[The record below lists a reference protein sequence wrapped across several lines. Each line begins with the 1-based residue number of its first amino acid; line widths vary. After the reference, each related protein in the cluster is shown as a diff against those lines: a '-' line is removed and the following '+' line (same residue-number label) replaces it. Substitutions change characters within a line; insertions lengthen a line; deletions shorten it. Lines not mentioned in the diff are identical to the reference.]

1 MPIGIAVPFLDL
13 GAAYAELRGPLDE
26 ASARVLASGRFI
38 LGEEVEAFES
48 EFARYCGARHC
59 IGVANGLDALHLI
72 LRAYA
77 IGAGD
82 EVIVPSNTFIA
93 TWLAVTHAGARPVP
107 VEPTPGTYNLDA
119 NRIEAAITP
128 RTRAVIAVH
137 LYGQCAD
144 MTAISDVCRRHSLR
158 LIEDAAQAHGASWN
172 TKCAGALANAAAFSF
187 YPGKN
192 LGAFGDGGAVTT
204 SDSELAERV
213 QVLGNY
219 GSAIKYE
226 HRYAGFNSRLDEMQ
240 AAFLRVKLRVLDT
253 WNERRRR
260 VAAKYVACLPTDVL
274 QLPQVA
280 GNGRPV
286 WHLFV
291 VRTANRSALQRFL
304 ADHGV
309 QTLIHYPTPPHLQGA
324 YSSMRYREGDFP
336 IAESMHR
343 EVLSLPIGPHLT
355 LEQID
360 TVVDACRAARFAGAV
375 Q

>member
-1 MPIGIAVPFLDL
+1 MTIPFLDL
-13 GAAYAELRGPLDE
+13 GAAYAELQERVDE
-26 ASARVLASGRFI
+26 AGARVLASGRFV

-48 EFARYCGARHC
+48 EFARYCGTRHC
-59 IGVANGLDALHLI
+59 IGVANGLDALNLI
-72 LRAYA
+72 LRAYS

-93 TWLAVTHAGARPVP
+93 TWLAVTYAGARPVP
-107 VEPTPGTYNLDA
+107 VEPVPGSYNLDA

-144 MTAISDVCRRHSLR
+144 MTAIAEVCRRHSLR

-172 TKCAGALANAAAFSF
+172 TKRAGALGDAAGFSF

-204 SDSELAERV
+204 SDSELADRV
-213 QVLGNY
+213 RMLGNY
-219 GSAIKYE
+219 GSAVKYE

-240 AAFLRVKLRVLDT
+240 AAFLRVKLRVLDV

-260 VAAKYVACLPTDVL
+260 VAVRYGEHLPADVL
-274 QLPQVA
+274 QLPQVC
-280 GNGRPV
+280 GNGNPV

-291 VRTANRSALQRFL
+291 VRTANRSRFQQFL
-304 ADHGV
+304 ADRGV

-324 YSSMRYREGDFP
+324 YSFMGCREGDFP
-336 IAESMHR
+336 IAEGMHR

-360 TVVDACRAARFAGAV
+360 TVIDACKAARSSGV
-375 Q
+375 IQ